1 MEASASNASAFIVR
15 KISMTSWC
23 PSYLMG
29 VTDILTASREGRDKG
44 GLCGAFYVT
53 AELGPIHLTQMP
65 QMSYLGSVSV

>member
-1 MEASASNASAFIVR
+1 
-15 KISMTSWC
+15 
-23 PSYLMG
+23 MG

-65 QMSYLGSVSV
+65 QMSYLLELDMLGWASLVMRQPWPF